1 MYKCNMRILERE
13 RERGRVGT
21 EFGETVQ
28 TRDEMTIW
36 WLRFYCKSQFVILN
50 LNLGIKKNYSVMI
63 LWIEH

>member
-1 MYKCNMRILERE
+1 MSKISNAICSARLRYKLINKFNFGRDMYKCNMRILERE

-36 WLRFYCKSQFVILN
+36 
-50 LNLGIKKNYSVMI
+50 
-63 LWIEH
+63 